1 MLGHKADWVGS
12 LLVKLKEKKNG
23 LLDSLGQTEDKNS
36 KEIIGFLFGQ
46 LKWMDSKINL
56 NDFKQK
62 FWTFSKIG
70 IWTLVQRLKSNNF
83 ELKVWNIFQNRI

>member
-1 MLGHKADWVGS
+1 VLGHKVEWAGG
-12 LLVKLKEKKNG
+12 LLAKLKKKKNG
-23 LLDSLGQTEDKNS
+23 LLDYLGQTKDKNS

-56 NDFKQK
+56 NDFKPK
-62 FWTFSKIG
+62 FWTFLKIE
-70 IWTLVQRLKSNNF
+70 IWTLVQRFKSNNF